1 MKKSNVTNVTHHL
14 LVTMSALLFLISVY
28 ALLRTGVYAVSE
40 VFHLLPLDHLIE
52 GVIIRVLDTLVLVEM
67 IFVATNLDQK
77 HHLNVGLAL
86 DVAATF
92 TIREFVLAMY
102 TKQAFSE
109 LAVLLLAVSVMVILR
124 SILSYR
130 KKEASYGRNITPG
143 TS

>member
-1 MKKSNVTNVTHHL
+1 MKKSDVTNVTHHL
-14 LVTMSALLFLISVY
+14 LVTMSALLFLVSVY

-40 VFHLLPLDHLIE
+40 AFHLLPLDRLIE
-52 GVIIRVLDTLVLVEM
+52 GIIIRILDTIILVEM
-67 IFVATNLDQK
+67 IFVSTNLDQK

-92 TIREFVLAMY
+92 TIREFVLSMY

-124 SILSYR
+124 IILSYR
-130 KKEASYGRNITPG
+130 KKEGSHAGNITPG
-143 TS
+143 TG